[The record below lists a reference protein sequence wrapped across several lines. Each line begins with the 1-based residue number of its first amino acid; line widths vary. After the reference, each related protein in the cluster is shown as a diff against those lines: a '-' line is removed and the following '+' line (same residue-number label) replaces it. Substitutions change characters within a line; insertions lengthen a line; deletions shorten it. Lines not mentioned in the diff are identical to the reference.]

1 MTPRLYTPIWSKYR
15 PAILKMMID
24 SDAQPQS
31 YKLSNHEFKALN
43 PKQKGGYTFALHV
56 SSGSVLSGLKE
67 SAVAQD
73 LWEILQLSPKAV
85 KLIADAKYEFT
96 MDREFVLHVNK
107 ITSNDIQ
114 S

>member
-1 MTPRLYTPIWSKYR
+1 MTARLYTPIWNKYR

-24 SDAQPQS
+24 SETQPQT

-43 PKQKGGYTFALHV
+43 PKQKGGYTFALQV
-56 SSGSVLSGLKE
+56 SSGSVLSGLKD

-85 KLIADAKYEFT
+85 QLFADAKYEFT
-96 MDREFVLHVNK
+96 MDREFVLHVNR
-107 ITSNDIQ
+107 ITNNNN
-114 S
+114 

>member
-1 MTPRLYTPIWSKYR
+1 MTSRLYTPIWNKYR

-24 SDAQPQS
+24 SETQPQT

-43 PKQKGGYTFALHV
+43 PKQKGGYTFALQV
-56 SSGSVLSGLKE
+56 SSGTVLSGLKD
-67 SAVAQD
+67 SVVAQD

-85 KLIADAKYEFT
+85 ELIADAKYEFT

-107 ITSNDIQ
+107 ITNNDI
-114 S
+114 

>member
-1 MTPRLYTPIWSKYR
+1 
-15 PAILKMMID
+15 MMVD

-31 YKLSNHEFKALN
+31 DKFSNHEFKALN
-43 PKQKGGYTFALHV
+43 PKQKGFTFALQV

-96 MDREFVLHVNK
+96 MDREFVMHVNK
-107 ITSNDIQ
+107 LTSNDI
-114 S
+114 